1 METSKVRKLEICS
14 LVKLDKW
21 KINADNRPKGQGSR
35 SGNAKE
41 NPGKAWYNGTICLG
55 KTENVDCDDKDFP
68 MPGLD
73 NQMTRSYPCWAPVHK
88 NQREINDPT
97 LLWDKIFQPIPSHL
111 LAKSDPRKYGENWIG
126 STVQSVSWIFV
137 RSTIVTCL
145 IFSIPFAIRGR
156 GHHVCLASQLS

>member
-1 METSKVRKLEICS
+1 MPTIDRKVKVLGVVMPRRI
-14 LVKLDKW
+14 
-21 KINADNRPKGQGSR
+21 QGKH
-35 SGNAKE
+35 GTMVQFVWAKQ
-41 NPGKAWYNGTICLG
+41 K
-55 KTENVDCDDKDFP
+55 NVDCDDKDFP

-126 STVQSVSWIFV
+126 SAVQSVSWIFV